1 MSIKGIDAQLMV
13 TRTAELAKETSNQ
26 IKKNDLTQEYINIQ
40 AAEFER
46 QKKQMVAKTNVTENL
61 RLHPDKDNSGDNT
74 AAYKRKQ
81 KEKKKNSEDVLDELE
96 VAPDPNSGHKIDV
109 KI

>member
-13 TRTAELAKETSNQ
+13 TRTAELAKESSNQ
-26 IKKNDLTQEYINIQ
+26 LKKNELTQEYMNIQ

-46 QKKQMVAKTNVTENL
+46 QKKQMVSKTNAAENL
-61 RLHPDKDNSGDNT
+61 RLHPDKDSSGDN
-74 AAYKRKQ
+74 AASYRRRK
-81 KEKKKNSEDVLDELE
+81 KEKKRNGETALDELK
-96 VAPDPNSGHKIDV
+96 VAPDPNKKHKIDV